1 MIKLSFGIAQQAHC
15 DDLIFQLCFGI
26 CYSFQ
31 CFQTMSISDPDSAGK
46 LSPFFHRLWQ
56 YLTPRDR
63 GAVQLVC
70 RVWRQQL
77 EQRGLRRELRISP
90 DKAATAGLML
100 PMQRLQNLT
109 RVTLQPR
116 RRERVSHWKSKI
128 EDWSESEITQVLE
141 VILLQDNL
149 AVLDMVTANIW
160 NMILSEEMI
169 RKLVVKMKT
178 LHCCPNPFQ
187 LNTMFEALRT
197 DENAEL
203 EHLTVT
209 LHRNMRY
216 KGRKFNHE
224 FLSPTLLV
232 SCVHHLS
239 SLRLEDISLP
249 VQKLNILLSSIA
261 NNQEIK
267 LRKLYLVNMF
277 VYDEENNKNMEDQT
291 SEIVPDSLFS
301 SAVCNLSSFG
311 IEMVLDSCGP
321 EEWLSLNTEQ
331 LINIFLKLAER
342 TQKLTE
348 LEIAQSE
355 DFYQIPADI
364 FAEGAASLESL
375 SLQNCCVTSEQINAL
390 MKKSGK
396 WNLKCLK
403 LATSYDGFHPCS
415 FSEIQVEGCLKL
427 QKCELKN
434 PHITNQQVQ
443 TLFHLVDETEHCWLE
458 ELRLGICLDA
468 VREGKVYICVE
479 DFEEPWEDRTR
490 RPPVI
495 LPTSLVHRVMKKL
508 SLCDI
513 SSDFYNCM
521 MNDK

>member
-1 MIKLSFGIAQQAHC
+1 MWF
-15 DDLIFQLCFGI
+15 
-26 CYSFQ
+26 
-31 CFQTMSISDPDSAGK
+31 SDPGWAGK
-46 LSPFFHRLWQ
+46 LSPFFHRLWG

-70 RVWRQQL
+70 RVWRQQF
-77 EQRGLRRELRISP
+77 EQRGLRREFLISP

-100 PMQRLQNLT
+100 PMQRLQHLT
-109 RVTLQPR
+109 RVTLRPR
-116 RRERVSHWKSKI
+116 RRERISHWKSKI
-128 EDWSESEITQVLE
+128 EDWSDSETIHVLE

-149 AVLDMVTANIW
+149 VVLDMVTANIW

-169 RKLVVKMKT
+169 RKLVVQLKT
-178 LHCCPNPFQ
+178 LLWCPNPFQ
-187 LNTMFEALRT
+187 LNTMFEALKT
-197 DENAEL
+197 EENAEL
-203 EHLTVT
+203 EYLTVT
-209 LHRNMRY
+209 LHRDMRY

-224 FLSPTLLV
+224 FLSPSLLV
-232 SCVHHLS
+232 SGVHHLS

-249 VQKLNILLSSIA
+249 VQKLNILLTSIA

-277 VYDEENNKNMEDQT
+277 VYDEENNENMEDPT
-291 SEIVPDSLFS
+291 SENVPDSLFS

-331 LINIFLKLAER
+331 LTNIFLKLAER
-342 TQKLTE
+342 TQKLAE

-355 DFYQIPADI
+355 DFYQIPAEI
-364 FAEGAASLESL
+364 FAEGAAALESL
-375 SLQNCCVTSEQINAL
+375 SLQDCCVTSEQMNAL

-396 WNLKCLK
+396 WNLKSLK

-415 FSEIQVEGCLKL
+415 FSEIQVEGCLNL

-434 PHITNQQVQ
+434 PNITNQQVQ
-443 TLFHLVDETEHCWLE
+443 TLFHLLDETEHCCLE
-458 ELRLGICLDA
+458 ELRLGIRLDA
-468 VREGKVYICVE
+468 VREGQVYISVE
-479 DFEEPWEDRTR
+479 DFEEPWEERTR

-495 LPTSLVHRVMKKL
+495 LPTSLVLRVVKKL

-513 SSDFYNCM
+513 SSDFYNCLI
-521 MNDK
+521 NERN